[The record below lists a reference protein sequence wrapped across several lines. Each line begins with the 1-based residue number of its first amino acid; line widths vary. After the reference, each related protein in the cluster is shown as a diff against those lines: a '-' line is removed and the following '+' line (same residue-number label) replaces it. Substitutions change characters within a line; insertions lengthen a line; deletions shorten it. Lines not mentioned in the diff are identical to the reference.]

1 MPDSP
6 PPDYGD
12 AIHGALKFAADH
24 GIAGHADAYAKALA
38 ALESGEVALIRTET
52 TAPVA
57 RADAW
62 LAAGA
67 LLAVA
72 EEPGSPLAELA
83 SRLLS
88 AAEMIL

>member
-1 MPDSP
+1 MPDSLS
-6 PPDYGD
+6 PDYGD
-12 AIHGALKFAADH
+12 AIHGALKFAAEH
-24 GIAGHADAYAKALA
+24 GIAGHSDAYAKALD

-67 LLAVA
+67 LLAA
-72 EEPGSPLAELA
+72 GPPLAGLA
-83 SRLLS
+83 SRLMS
-88 AAEMIL
+88 AAEMIP